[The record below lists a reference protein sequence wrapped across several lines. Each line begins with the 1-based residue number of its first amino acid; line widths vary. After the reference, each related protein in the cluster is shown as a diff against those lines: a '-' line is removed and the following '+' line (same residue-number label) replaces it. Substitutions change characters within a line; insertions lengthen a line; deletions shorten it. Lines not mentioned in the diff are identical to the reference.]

1 MLQLKVTKNL
11 IARVKQI
18 YRQQM
23 PLLCNVSENESIW
36 IAMNLGTRGR
46 GGGGG
51 SNTMAGYC
59 VQDSLQIRPSESLI
73 VCE

>member
-1 MLQLKVTKNL
+1 
-11 IARVKQI
+11 
-18 YRQQM
+18 
-23 PLLCNVSENESIW
+23 
-36 IAMNLGTRGR
+36 MNLGTRGR

-59 VQDSLQIRPSESLI
+59 VQDSLQIRPSESLT

>member
-1 MLQLKVTKNL
+1 
-11 IARVKQI
+11 
-18 YRQQM
+18 
-23 PLLCNVSENESIW
+23 
-36 IAMNLGTRGR
+36 MNLGTRGR
-46 GGGGG
+46 GGGGSG